1 NQASY
6 LQNASQLISD
16 SARVNSRIVSGRV

>member
-1 NQASY
+1 Y